1 MVDQHPQLASC
12 ITGCLQVSEDLC
24 IRLFNTPII
33 KDNER
38 SKPERAEVFEG
49 FKNIHMKIIR
59 GMDSQQ
65 RATYLDINASIAD
78 AIDNELNV
86 LIVLYK
92 TKLTQFV
99 KYEHVEDATYYLL
112 AKEFIVLAQ
121 MYYLKMFGR
130 ENRFIN
136 RLMESLIKFA
146 DRIDSVSLNPN
157 KPINIESEVIKEQY
171 MQIITKIVKLTNEK

>member
-59 GMDSQQ
+59 GMNAEQ

-78 AIDNELNV
+78 TIDNEL
-86 LIVLYK
+86 
-92 TKLTQFV
+92 
-99 KYEHVEDATYYLL
+99 
-112 AKEFIVLAQ
+112 
-121 MYYLKMFGR
+121 
-130 ENRFIN
+130 
-136 RLMESLIKFA
+136 
-146 DRIDSVSLNPN
+146 
-157 KPINIESEVIKEQY
+157 
-171 MQIITKIVKLTNEK
+171 